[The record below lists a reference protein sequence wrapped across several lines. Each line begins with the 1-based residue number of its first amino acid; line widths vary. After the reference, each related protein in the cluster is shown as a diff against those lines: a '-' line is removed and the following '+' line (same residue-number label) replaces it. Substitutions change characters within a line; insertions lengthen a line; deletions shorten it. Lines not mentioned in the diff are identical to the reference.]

1 MQKSKALFRTGLIS
15 ILVFSIILCSFTTG
29 MVRHNTSQG
38 TPFQTLP
45 PVNATLS
52 TPIGAQT
59 PVPTPLPT
67 LGPGQ
72 YFEEGEEDSLP
83 EVARPELLSEPFGY
97 SEILGQTGQVLV
109 WSTDDEG
116 HKHYYVLEK
125 TSDYFQRIQNI
136 VDLNRE
142 AGRALE
148 ASNPL
153 LRGIWADI
161 KAGGGLLGGLFCGI
175 AAIVMIEVPPLAAG
189 LTACSVASFTFM
201 GYSIDETISVI
212 GELTDYDSRTEEDR
226 LAIEGIFR
234 EIRSSPQS

>member
-1 MQKSKALFRTGLIS
+1 MQKPKSFFRFGLIS
-15 ILVFSIILCSFTTG
+15 ISIISIILCSFMTS
-29 MVRHNTSQG
+29 MVQSSPLQA
-38 TPFQTLP
+38 TPFKTLP
-45 PVNATLS
+45 PVNVTFAS
-52 TPIGAQT
+52 PIGALT
-59 PVPTPLPT
+59 PVPSPLPT

-125 TSDYFQRIQNI
+125 TSEYFQRIQNI

-161 KAGGGLLGGLFCGI
+161 KAGGGLFGGLFCGI
-175 AAIVMIEVPPLAAG
+175 AALVMIEIPPLAAG

-201 GYSIDETISVI
+201 GYSIDETISII

-234 EIRSSPQS
+234 EIRSSP